1 MSLCPSCGQYIGP
14 HEACPYCGARQA
26 GRTSLR
32 AIKSVAILLATVGL
46 ALLWLAAT
54 RAEAPTVAIG
64 QANATMNMA
73 YVWLEGRCTR
83 PPSYGPE
90 GDYLSFWIED
100 GTGELRVVAYRAEAR
115 QIIERGHVPALGDQ
129 IKVAGTLRV
138 REDFLSLTI
147 NVFDQLE
154 ITRAESVER
163 DIGAIALEDQYL
175 RVRVHGQ
182 VRHVYEPY
190 EGLTLVI
197 VRDETGSI
205 PVVVSEDLIALSG
218 VTPVLTTGHPV
229 EIVATVSLYGDTP
242 QLVPASTADIVPLDW
257 DAFLATRKFIS
268 EFTAASAGQL
278 ATVRGV
284 IIEVNPFSTGIKLTL
299 DDGTGT
305 IVVLLWQD
313 IYEGMRNGLE
323 PGIGAEVQ
331 VLGEVSRDR
340 GELKLIPELT
350 EDVRVLAAAV
360 PPAEIAIGELTTTD
374 VDRWV
379 TLRGVLGRPEI
390 FSKGVKFPLNDGSGV
405 ITLLFWQNV
414 YESAPGGL
422 EEGAQL
428 VVTGQ
433 VAAYQGELELTN
445 LNIGKMQVSN
455 TGEAR
460 QVGGGVTQAIGD
472 VTRADLHQTRI
483 LVGTLGEMETFSAG
497 VKFPLD
503 DGTGSIIL
511 LLWQNVYDMIPNA
524 DRLVVGARVEVVGRI
539 DEYRG
544 DLEIIPEAGGLKIG
558 N

>member
-1 MSLCPSCGQYIGP
+1 MSLCSSCGRYIGP
-14 HEACPYCGARQA
+14 HEACPYCGARQT
-26 GRTSLR
+26 GRTSLL
-32 AIKSVAILLATVGL
+32 AIKIVAILLATAGL
-46 ALLWLAAT
+46 AFLWLAAT
-54 RAEAPTVAIG
+54 RAEVPKVAIG
-64 QANATMNMA
+64 QVGATMNMA

-83 PPSYGPE
+83 PPSYDPE

-147 NVFDQLE
+147 NVLDQLE

-163 DIGAIALEDQYL
+163 DIGAIAPEDQYL
-175 RVRVHGQ
+175 RVRVRGQ
-182 VRHVYEPY
+182 VRYVYEPY

-218 VTPVLTTGHPV
+218 VTPILTTGHPV

-257 DAFLATRKFIS
+257 DAFLAARKFIS
-268 EFTAASAGQL
+268 ELTAAGAGQL
-278 ATVRGV
+278 ATVRGT
-284 IIEVNPFSTGIKLTL
+284 IIEANPFSTGVKLTL

-305 IVVLLWQD
+305 IFVLLWQD
-313 IYEGMRNGLE
+313 IYDGMPNGLDL
-323 PGIGAEVQ
+323 GVGAEVQ
-331 VLGEVSRDR
+331 VLGEVSQDQ
-340 GELKLIPELT
+340 GELKLIPELI

-360 PPAEIAIGELTTTD
+360 PPAEVSIGELTTAD

-379 TLRGVLGRPEI
+379 TLRGMLGQPEI
-390 FSKGVKFPLNDGSGV
+390 FSKGVKFPLNDGSGA

-414 YESAPGGL
+414 YERAPEGL
-422 EEGAQL
+422 KEGVQL

-433 VAAYQGELELTN
+433 VAEYQGELELTN
-445 LNIGKMQVSN
+445 LNAGKMLVVGV
-455 TGEAR
+455 GEAQ
-460 QVGGGVTQAIGD
+460 QVGGGMTQAIGD
-472 VTRADLHQTRI
+472 VTLADLRQTRV

-497 VKFPLD
+497 VKFPLYD
-503 DGTGSIIL
+503 DTGAITL
-511 LLWQNVYDMIPNA
+511 LLWQNIYAAIPNA
-524 DRLVVGARVEVVGRI
+524 DQLTSGARVEVVGLI
-539 DEYRG
+539 DEYQG
-544 DLEIIPEAGGLKIG
+544 DLEIIPEVNGVRVIE
-558 N
+558 